1 MGISH
6 RLAETMAAMK
16 LSKVGILKDRAVKK
30 KVWTDFSRL
39 VVASKILLTLLRVRE
54 QDHFTDE
61 GLGPVSPP
69 ICDHRKQPEGSEQK
83 ARAMLSQHR
92 AVLDDV
98 ETTRPTPRT

>member
-1 MGISH
+1 
-6 RLAETMAAMK
+6 MAAMK
-16 LSKVGILKDRAVKK
+16 LSNLRILKDRTVKK

-39 VVASKILLTLLRVRE
+39 AVASKILLTLE
-54 QDHFTDE
+54 A
-61 GLGPVSPP
+61 
-69 ICDHRKQPEGSEQK
+69 SEQE